1 MMKKV
6 KKNKFD
12 KIVCRLSEPQ
22 LGVYLDEK
30 VHDKDNA
37 YSVPGIFNCGGD
49 YSVDEIKSAIVA
61 LIEKHPIL
69 KGRVLETEDF
79 PFLVC
84 DSFPEIEIT
93 GGDDYSNL
101 VRPFDL
107 GKCLTRFFIVDND
120 EGMFIVYDM
129 HHMILHV
136 LLLIG
141 IWVLL

>member
-1 MMKKV
+1 MKKV

-84 DSFPEIEIT
+84 DSFPEIVEMIT
-93 GGDDYSNL
+93 ANL
-101 VRPFDL
+101 ITQNPYYYFYPVFHYGLNIDILDL
-107 GKCLTRFFIVDND
+107 
-120 EGMFIVYDM
+120 
-129 HHMILHV
+129 
-136 LLLIG
+136 
-141 IWVLL
+141 